1 MLKAAIQKYGF
12 IVILSL
18 YCHDSLFSQTFPD
31 TIDVRSRKVI
41 LNQDRTWEFLIPSD
55 SPQSYVYREYWDTAH
70 VFPYTGEKNKAD
82 SNIVTYLDS
91 YHYKGLCPVRGK
103 IYSLFTATHPG
114 IDIALKKGDTIR
126 SYYRGKVRFASFH
139 KNGYG
144 NLVIIRHP
152 NGLETFYAHL
162 SLILADTNQWLE
174 AGSVIGLGGSTGRSN
189 APHLHFETRY
199 HDIPL
204 NPFHFIDQSLFSF
217 YVSQEKPLKKENK
230 TVKNAVRVYH
240 KIKKGD
246 TLYNISKRYGTSID
260 KICWINNITINTI
273 MHPGD
278 SICVKKGH

>member
-1 MLKAAIQKYGF
+1 M
-12 IVILSL
+12 
-18 YCHDSLFSQTFPD
+18 D
-31 TIDVRSRKVI
+31 TIDFRSRKVI
-41 LNQDRTWEFLIPSD
+41 LFQDHTWEYLIPTD
-55 SPQSYVYREYWDTAH
+55 SPQSYVYREYWDTTH

-82 SNIVTYLDS
+82 STIVIYLDS

-103 IYSLFTATHPG
+103 IYSIFTATHPG

-126 SYYRGKVRFASFH
+126 SYYRGKVRFAAFH

-174 AGSVIGLGGSTGRSN
+174 AGSVIGLGGSTGRSY

-204 NPFHFIDQSLFSF
+204 NPFHFIDQSQFTF

-230 TVKNAVRVYH
+230 TIKNSVRVYH

-260 KICWINNITINTI
+260 KICGLNNITINTVV
-273 MHPGD
+273 HPGD
-278 SICVKKGH
+278 SLCVKNGGK